1 MLAPAYR
8 KGFRIIFVI
17 GGALAAL
24 AFFLSWW
31 LIPQI
36 GLKRADD
43 EALKVEGEKRV
54 KGRLDEE
61 RG

>member
-1 MLAPAYR
+1 M
-8 KGFRIIFVI
+8 I